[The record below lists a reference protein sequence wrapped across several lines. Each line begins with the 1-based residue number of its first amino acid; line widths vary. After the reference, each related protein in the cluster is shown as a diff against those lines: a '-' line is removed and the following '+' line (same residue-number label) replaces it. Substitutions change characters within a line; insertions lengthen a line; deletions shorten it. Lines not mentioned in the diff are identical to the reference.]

1 MSGGTVGGWMETIQV
16 FEQSHSISY
25 CTLQVGKKTELK
37 QVPLTGSA
45 LTNMHFAACHAEQSC
60 TYADKYL

>member
-1 MSGGTVGGWMETIQV
+1 METIQV